1 MTKTIISIIVL
12 AFLVGC
18 SAIPENPRV
27 SFGKKC
33 STTVENQ
40 VAYSYVWLYNKESG
54 LEADKQTCEK
64 LEN

>member
-1 MTKTIISIIVL
+1 MTKLLTSITVL

-54 LEADKQTCEK
+54 LEADKSTCEK
-64 LEN
+64 LK